1 MRTIVCAG
9 MTLVGIMMLGA
20 SSALTAPAGGAAIA
34 EAAGAGSLIEQV
46 RDCRRN
52 RCRPARHARRY
63 QRDSHI
69 PVAPYEAWWGGPQWN
84 PRDRRGN
91 LSDSIQD
98 SGMGR
103 SDIRLKHGIALLG
116 RLDNALGLYRFSY
129 KGSHKVHVG
138 VMAQEVRTV
147 APDAV
152 MRGPDGYLRV
162 DYERLGLRLQS
173 WDEWVAAGRRI
184 LRGADAK

>member
-1 MRTIVCAG
+1 
-9 MTLVGIMMLGA
+9 
-20 SSALTAPAGGAAIA
+20 
-34 EAAGAGSLIEQV
+34 
-46 RDCRRN
+46 
-52 RCRPARHARRY
+52 
-63 QRDSHI
+63 
-69 PVAPYEAWWGGPQWN
+69 
-84 PRDRRGN
+84 
-91 LSDSIQD
+91 
-98 SGMGR
+98 MGR